1 MEKEAS
7 MENRLLVGYDFGKRY
22 TQISCFNRE
31 TLEPD
36 TVGMGEGTDSFL
48 IPTVLGVT
56 KESHEWLFGREA
68 VRKASEDE
76 AELVEDLLEAA
87 QNGNS
92 IKVYGREFLPVNLLE
107 KFFRKTL
114 ALLTAYYPNGR
125 IEKLVVAIEEQNV
138 ALITKIY
145 AAMETIGLHRDRLSV
160 ISRMQSYFYYALSQ
174 KKELWMN
181 DVGLF
186 DYGEDGLKYYQLSLN
201 RMEEP
206 MIGSVSYKDFSNTMY
221 YSMLENPQELDQL
234 PILFSNI
241 AQTALHRQIVSTLYM
256 TGRGFSGNWANDI
269 FRSLCVGRRVFKGM
283 NIYCAGACFAARE
296 LVGEVNIPFLF
307 LGNGVLH
314 HEISIAAT
322 AYGRNVEI
330 TMAEP
335 AKPWY
340 EQKAEV
346 ELISDGAEEIEIC
359 VRDILKKEEI
369 IRSIP
374 LAGMP
379 QRPERMTRLLI
390 ELHFLDEHH
399 FAITVHDKGFGEFY
413 RSSNRVWEK
422 IMEL

>member
-1 MEKEAS
+1 MRNRT
-7 MENRLLVGYDFGKRY
+7 MENRLLVGYDFGKKH

-36 TVGMGEGTDSFL
+36 TIGMGEGTDSFL

-56 KESHEWLFGREA
+56 KESHEWLFGKEA
-68 VRKASEDE
+68 VEKASQDE
-76 AELVEDLLEAA
+76 AELVGDFLEAA
-87 QNGNS
+87 KSGNV

-125 IEKLVVAIEEQNV
+125 IEKLVVAVEEQNIL
-138 ALITKIY
+138 LIQTIY
-145 AAMETIGLHRDRLSV
+145 TAMEAIGLHRDRLSV

-181 DVGLF
+181 DIGLF

-201 RMEEP
+201 RMEDP
-206 MIGSVSYKDFSNTMY
+206 MIGGVSCKDFSNTMY
-221 YSMLENPQELDQL
+221 YDMLANPQEMDQL

-241 AQTALHRQIVSTLYM
+241 AQTVLHRQIVSTLYM

-296 LVGEVNIPFLF
+296 LAGEASIPFLF
-307 LGNGVLH
+307 LGDGVLH
-314 HEISIAAT
+314 HEVSIAAT
-322 AYGRNVEI
+322 AYGKDVEI

-335 AKPWY
+335 AKSWY

-359 VRDILKKEEI
+359 IRDILKKEEI

-374 LAGMP
+374 LTGIP
-379 QRPERMTRLLI
+379 QRPERMTRLFV
-390 ELHFLDEHH
+390 ELRFLDEHH
-399 FAITVHDKGFGEFY
+399 FAVTVHDKGFGEFY
-413 RSSNRVWEK
+413 TSSDRIWEK